1 MTAKTCPTES
11 EEQQAVM
18 SWSEWAANRM
28 PEAGLLFHIPNGGAR
43 TAVTGARMKAE
54 GVKKG
59 VPDLMLP
66 VARGGYHG
74 LFIEMKRRQGGRVS
88 PEQAGWLR
96 NLEVMGYYTAVC
108 FGADDAIKVIDDYLR
123 GNIYK

>member
-96 NLEVMGYYTAVC
+96 NLEVMGYCTRVC